1 MLILINRFYKF
12 SLLIASL
19 FLSQFTFAQEEI
31 IEEIVVTGSFIKTAS
46 KSDTSPVDIIL
57 RDEIDG
63 MGAFLASDITRNL
76 SINSGSEN
84 NTDAFTSG
92 STQGTS
98 NINLRGLGLS
108 STLVLV
114 DGRRQTVTGATAN
127 DGSVFVNTS
136 IIPLI
141 AVERVEIL
149 KEGAASIYGSDAVAG
164 VVNYIFRRNFQGFE
178 LDVSSKKTD
187 TGNQEDQSIGFILGN
202 QNDSMH
208 WVLAGSILNRSA
220 MKGITKPEL
229 SQLAVSGLGN
239 SFLLFGPSEV
249 DQGPYAGTY
258 SPFENV
264 PDANCIE
271 NDGILIPQS
280 SGSRCG
286 FLYGPR
292 FNLVNDEDHE
302 NIYFSL
308 EREFNNLKVDADI
321 MYASTNVNDN
331 PQSPSYPALSYLSPS
346 NLIMPGVAG
355 NPFGVP
361 VMWLGR
367 PLGSS
372 YPSPLAP
379 REIETLR
386 LSIGISGQFS
396 NGFDWDLQY
405 TSSEDDGYI
414 SQPDTSTK
422 RFTSAIKGEGGINKN
437 QTWNLFD
444 SSKNSQSLI
453 DWISTKQETWTNN
466 KLEVIDFVLS
476 GEITS
481 NSLGVIGLAAGLQLR
496 QEEFSV
502 TRDEDS
508 RIEFDDQGNISKPAD
523 LLFLGGGIEA
533 QAKRDAYAAFAEL
546 SISPTDNFDIKM
558 AARYEELEN
567 DSTFDPKLSLL
578 YKLTDY
584 LSFRGSI
591 SSSFREPSLSQLY
604 SGQVGLQGIQ
614 DYSNGVP
621 KGGTSFIRIAQ
632 NGNSLLSPEESENIN
647 LGILWKPIENFDFKI
662 DYWSIDYSNVI
673 TIESAQGKVINDP
686 LNQDIK
692 RTIDGTLIG
701 VTTKYFNAANV
712 DTNGIDIELNYEN
725 NTNLGLLNLGFRAT
739 HILEYEIPGSNGS
752 AIDVVG
758 LFNHDNFAR
767 SLPETKI
774 VLNTSLSDNNHK
786 VSLFGRYVSDYSTT
800 RPLSSAAKT
809 AGFGQKID
817 QWITFDLQYSYSF
830 AVSGN
835 DIRLSIGG
843 NNILDEDVPIVY
855 DAANFSYDPK
865 HHDPRGRLFY
875 FGLKLLR

>member
-1 MLILINRFYKF
+1 MLILISRFYKF

-19 FLSQFTFAQEEI
+19 FLSQFTFAQEEV
-31 IEEIVVTGSFIKTAS
+31 IEEIVVTGSFIKTTS

-92 STQGTS
+92 NTQGTS
-98 NINLRGLGLS
+98 NINLRGIGLS

-178 LDVSSKKTD
+178 LDISSKKTD
-187 TGNQEDQSIGFILGN
+187 TGNQEDQSLGFILGN
-202 QNDSMH
+202 QNDSLH

-220 MKGITKPEL
+220 MRGIAKPEL

-239 SFLLFGPSEV
+239 SFLLFGPSEIN
-249 DQGPYAGTY
+249 QGSYEGKY
-258 SPFENV
+258 SSFENV
-264 PDANCIE
+264 PDANCVE

-302 NIYFSL
+302 NLYFSL
-308 EREFNNLKVDADI
+308 EREFNNIKLDADI

-367 PLGSS
+367 PLGSA

-422 RFTSAIKGEGGINKN
+422 RFTSAIKGKGGINKN

-476 GEITS
+476 GEIIS
-481 NSLGVIGLAAGLQLR
+481 NSLGVIELAAGFQLR

-502 TRDEDS
+502 SRDEDS

-533 QAKRDAYAAFAEL
+533 QAKRDAYAAFAEI
-546 SISPTDNFDIKM
+546 SISPTDNLDIKM

-725 NTNLGLLNLGFRAT
+725 NTNFGLLNLGLKAT

-774 VLNTSLSDNNHK
+774 VLNTSLSNNNHK
-786 VSLFGRYVSDYSTT
+786 FSLFGRYVSDYSTT

-809 AGFGQKID
+809 AGFDQKID

-830 AVSGN
+830 TVSGN

>member
-1 MLILINRFYKF
+1 M
-12 SLLIASL
+12 
-19 FLSQFTFAQEEI
+19 
-31 IEEIVVTGSFIKTAS
+31 
-46 KSDTSPVDIIL
+46 
-57 RDEIDG
+57 
-63 MGAFLASDITRNL
+63 
-76 SINSGSEN
+76 
-84 NTDAFTSG
+84 
-92 STQGTS
+92 
-98 NINLRGLGLS
+98 
-108 STLVLV
+108 
-114 DGRRQTVTGATAN
+114 
-127 DGSVFVNTS
+127 
-136 IIPLI
+136 
-141 AVERVEIL
+141 
-149 KEGAASIYGSDAVAG
+149 
-164 VVNYIFRRNFQGFE
+164 
-178 LDVSSKKTD
+178 
-187 TGNQEDQSIGFILGN
+187 
-202 QNDSMH
+202 
-208 WVLAGSILNRSA
+208 
-220 MKGITKPEL
+220 
-229 SQLAVSGLGN
+229 
-239 SFLLFGPSEV
+239 
-249 DQGPYAGTY
+249 
-258 SPFENV
+258 
-264 PDANCIE
+264 
-271 NDGILIPQS
+271 
-280 SGSRCG
+280 
-286 FLYGPR
+286 
-292 FNLVNDEDHE
+292 VNDEDHE
-302 NIYFSL
+302 NLYFSL
-308 EREFNNLKVDADI
+308 EREFNKIKLDADV

-578 YKLTDY
+578 LKLTDY

-725 NTNLGLLNLGFRAT
+725 NTNFGLLNLGFRAT

-809 AGFGQKID
+809 AGFDQKID

>member
-1 MLILINRFYKF
+1 M
-12 SLLIASL
+12 
-19 FLSQFTFAQEEI
+19 
-31 IEEIVVTGSFIKTAS
+31 
-46 KSDTSPVDIIL
+46 
-57 RDEIDG
+57 
-63 MGAFLASDITRNL
+63 
-76 SINSGSEN
+76 
-84 NTDAFTSG
+84 
-92 STQGTS
+92 
-98 NINLRGLGLS
+98 
-108 STLVLV
+108 
-114 DGRRQTVTGATAN
+114 
-127 DGSVFVNTS
+127 
-136 IIPLI
+136 
-141 AVERVEIL
+141 
-149 KEGAASIYGSDAVAG
+149 
-164 VVNYIFRRNFQGFE
+164 
-178 LDVSSKKTD
+178 
-187 TGNQEDQSIGFILGN
+187 
-202 QNDSMH
+202 
-208 WVLAGSILNRSA
+208 
-220 MKGITKPEL
+220 
-229 SQLAVSGLGN
+229 
-239 SFLLFGPSEV
+239 
-249 DQGPYAGTY
+249 
-258 SPFENV
+258 
-264 PDANCIE
+264 
-271 NDGILIPQS
+271 
-280 SGSRCG
+280 
-286 FLYGPR
+286 
-292 FNLVNDEDHE
+292 VNDDDHE
-302 NIYFSL
+302 NLYFSL
-308 EREFNNLKVDADI
+308 EREFNKIKLDADI

-739 HILEYEIPGSNGS
+739 HILEYEIPGSSGS

-875 FGLKLLR
+875 FGLELLR

>member
-1 MLILINRFYKF
+1 MFFLKSKFYKF
-12 SLLIASL
+12 FLISTFL
-19 FLSQFTFAQEEI
+19 CLSQFSFAQQEV
-31 IEEIVVTGSFIKTAS
+31 IEEIVVTGSYIKTSS
-46 KSDTSPVDIIL
+46 KNDTSPVDIIL
-57 RDEIDG
+57 RDEIDSI
-63 MGAFLASDITRNL
+63 GAFLASDITKNL

-108 STLVLV
+108 STLVLI
-114 DGRRQTVTGATAN
+114 DGRRQTVTGAIAN

-136 IIPLI
+136 TIPLI
-141 AVERVEIL
+141 AIQRVEVL

-164 VVNYIFRRNFQGFE
+164 VVNYIFRRDFEGFE
-178 LDVSSKKTD
+178 LDISDKRTEN
-187 TGNQEDQSIGFILGN
+187 GNQKDQSISFILGN
-202 QNDSMH
+202 QSNPLQ
-208 WVLAGSILNRSA
+208 WVLAASVLNRTA
-220 MKGITKPEL
+220 MQGIVKPEL
-229 SQLAVSGLGN
+229 SSLAVSGLGN
-239 SFLLFGPSEV
+239 SFLLFGPSKV
-249 DQGPYAGTY
+249 DEGTYAGVY
-258 SPFENV
+258 SSYENV

-271 NDGILIPQS
+271 NNGILIPQS
-280 SGSRCG
+280 NGSRCG

-302 NIYFSL
+302 NLYFSL
-308 EREFNNLKVDADI
+308 ERKFNNIILDADL

-331 PQSPSYPALSYLSPS
+331 PQSPSYPALSYLNPS
-346 NLIMPGVAG
+346 NLIMPSVAG

-386 LSIGISGQFS
+386 FSIGINGQFS
-396 NGFDWDLQY
+396 NGFDWDIHY

-466 KLEVIDFVLS
+466 KLEVVDFVLS
-476 GEITS
+476 GEIIS
-481 NSLGVIGLAAGLQLR
+481 NSLGIIGLAAGLQLR

-502 TRDEDS
+502 SRDEDS
-508 RIEFDDQGNISKPAD
+508 RIEFDDKGNISKPAD
-523 LLFLGGGIEA
+523 LLFLGGGVEA
-533 QAKRDAYAAFAEL
+533 LAKRDAYAAFAEL
-546 SISPTDNFDIKM
+546 SISPSDYFDIKM
-558 AARYEELEN
+558 AARYEKLEN
-567 DSTFDPKLSLL
+567 DSTFDPKLSIL

-632 NGNSLLSPEESENIN
+632 NGNNLLSPEESENIN
-647 LGILWKPIENFDFKI
+647 IGILWKPDENFDFKI

-673 TIESAQGKVINDP
+673 TIESAQGKVINEP

-712 DTNGIDIELNYEN
+712 DTNGIDVELNYEN
-725 NTNLGLLNLGFRAT
+725 NTNFGLLNVGLRGT
-739 HILEYEIPGSNGS
+739 HILKYEIPGSNGS

-774 VLNTSLSDNNHK
+774 VLNTSLSNNNHK

-800 RPLSSAAKT
+800 RPLSTSAKG
-809 AGFGQKID
+809 AGFDQKID

-830 AVSGN
+830 NLSGN

-843 NNILDEDVPIVY
+843 NNILDDDVPLVY

>member
-19 FLSQFTFAQEEI
+19 FLSQFTFAQEEV
-31 IEEIVVTGSFIKTAS
+31 IEEIVVTGSFIKTTS

-302 NIYFSL
+302 NIYLSL

-502 TRDEDS
+502 SRDEDS
-508 RIEFDDQGNISKPAD
+508 KIEFDDQGNISKPAD

-830 AVSGN
+830 AISGN

>member
-1 MLILINRFYKF
+1 MFFLKDKFYKF
-12 SLLIASL
+12 LLLTAFL
-19 FLSQFTFAQEEI
+19 CLSQFSFAQQEVV
-31 IEEIVVTGSFIKTAS
+31 EEIVVTGSYIKTSS
-46 KSDTSPVDIIL
+46 KNDTSPVDIIL
-57 RDEIDG
+57 RDEIEG
-63 MGAFLASDITRNL
+63 IGAFLASDITKNL

-98 NINLRGLGLS
+98 NINLRGIGLS
-108 STLVLV
+108 STLVLI

-136 IIPLI
+136 TIPLI
-141 AVERVEIL
+141 AIQRVEVL

-164 VVNYIFRRNFQGFE
+164 VVNYIFRRDFEGFE
-178 LDVSSKKTD
+178 LDISDKRTE
-187 TGNQEDQSIGFILGN
+187 TGNQKDQSISFILGN
-202 QNDSMH
+202 QSNSLQ
-208 WVLAGSILNRSA
+208 WVLAVSALNRTA
-220 MKGITKPEL
+220 MQGIVKPEL
-229 SQLAVSGLGN
+229 SSLAVSGLGN
-239 SFLLFGPSEV
+239 SFLLFGPSKV
-249 DQGPYAGTY
+249 DEGTYAGVY
-258 SPFENV
+258 SSYENV

-271 NDGILIPQS
+271 NNGILIPQS
-280 SGSRCG
+280 NGSRCG

-302 NIYFSL
+302 NLYFSL
-308 EREFNNLKVDADI
+308 ERKFNNIILDADL

-331 PQSPSYPALSYLSPS
+331 PQSPSYPALSYLNPS
-346 NLIMPGVAG
+346 NLIMPSVAG

-386 LSIGISGQFS
+386 FSIGINGQFS
-396 NGFDWDLQY
+396 NGFDWDIHY

-466 KLEVIDFVLS
+466 KLEVVDFVLS
-476 GEITS
+476 GEIIS
-481 NSLGVIGLAAGLQLR
+481 NSLGIIGLAAGLQLR

-502 TRDEDS
+502 SRDEDS
-508 RIEFDDQGNISKPAD
+508 RIEFDDKGNISKPAD
-523 LLFLGGGIEA
+523 LLFLGGGVEA
-533 QAKRDAYAAFAEL
+533 LAKRDAYAAFAEL
-546 SISPTDNFDIKM
+546 SISPSDYFDIKM
-558 AARYEELEN
+558 AARYEKLEN
-567 DSTFDPKLSLL
+567 DSTFDPKLSIL

-632 NGNSLLSPEESENIN
+632 NGNNLLSPEESENIN
-647 LGILWKPIENFDFKI
+647 IGILWKPDENFDFKI

-673 TIESAQGKVINDP
+673 TIESAQGKVINEP

-712 DTNGIDIELNYEN
+712 DTNGIDVELNYEN
-725 NTNLGLLNLGFRAT
+725 NTNFGLLNVGLRGT
-739 HILEYEIPGSNGS
+739 HILKYEIPGSNGS

-774 VLNTSLSDNNHK
+774 VLNTSLSNNNHK

-800 RPLSSAAKT
+800 RPLSTSAKG
-809 AGFGQKID
+809 AGFDQKID

-830 AVSGN
+830 NLSGN

-843 NNILDEDVPIVY
+843 NNILDDDVPLVY

>member
-1 MLILINRFYKF
+1 MFFLKGKFYKF
-12 SLLIASL
+12 FLLSIFL
-19 FLSQFTFAQEEI
+19 CLSQFSLAQQDV
-31 IEEIVVTGSFIKTAS
+31 IEEIVVTGSYIKTSS
-46 KSDTSPVDIIL
+46 KNDTSPVDIIL
-57 RDEIDG
+57 RDEIENI
-63 MGAFLASDITRNL
+63 GAFLASEITKNL

-108 STLVLV
+108 STLVLI

-136 IIPLI
+136 TIPLI
-141 AVERVEIL
+141 AIQRVEVL

-164 VVNYIFRRNFQGFE
+164 VVNYIFRRDFEGFE
-178 LDVSSKKTD
+178 LDISDKRTD
-187 TGNQEDQSIGFILGN
+187 TGNQKDQSISLILGN
-202 QNDSMH
+202 QSNSLN
-208 WVLAGSILNRSA
+208 WVLAASSLNRTA
-220 MKGITKPEL
+220 MQGIVKPEL

-249 DQGPYAGTY
+249 NQGPYKGTY
-258 SPFENV
+258 GSFENV

-271 NDGILIPQS
+271 NKGILIPQS

-302 NIYFSL
+302 NLYFSL
-308 EREFNNLKVDADI
+308 KREFNSITFDADL
-321 MYASTNVNDN
+321 MYALTNVNDN

-355 NPFGVP
+355 NPFDVP

-396 NGFDWDLQY
+396 NGFDWDLHY

-422 RFTSAIKGEGGINKN
+422 RFTSAIKGEGGINEN

-476 GEITS
+476 GEVIS
-481 NSLGVIGLAAGLQLR
+481 DSLGVVGLAAGIQLR

-502 TRDEDS
+502 LRDKDS

-546 SISPTDNFDIKM
+546 SISPTDNFDIKI

-614 DYSNGVP
+614 DYSDGVP

-632 NGNSLLSPEESENIN
+632 NGNNVLSPEESENIN

-725 NTNLGLLNLGFRAT
+725 NTNFGLLNLGFRAT

-774 VLNTSLSDNNHK
+774 VLNTSLSDDNHK
-786 VSLFGRYVSDYSTT
+786 VSLSGRYVSDYSTT
-800 RPLSSAAKT
+800 RPLSSVAKT
-809 AGFGQKID
+809 AGFNQKID

-830 AVSGN
+830 AISGN

>member
-1 MLILINRFYKF
+1 MFFLKGKFYKF
-12 SLLIASL
+12 FLLMVFL
-19 FLSQFTFAQEEI
+19 CLSQFSFAQQDL
-31 IEEIVVTGSFIKTAS
+31 IEEIVVTGSYIKTSS
-46 KSDTSPVDIIL
+46 KNDTSPVDIIL

-63 MGAFLASDITRNL
+63 IGAFLASDIIKNL

-108 STLVLV
+108 STLVLI

-136 IIPLI
+136 TIPLI
-141 AVERVEIL
+141 AIQRVEVL

-164 VVNYIFRRNFQGFE
+164 VVNYIFRRDFKGFE
-178 LDVSSKKTD
+178 LDISDKRTD
-187 TGNQEDQSIGFILGN
+187 AGNQKDQSISLILGN
-202 QNDSMH
+202 QSNSLN
-208 WVLAGSILNRSA
+208 WVLAASALNRTA
-220 MKGITKPEL
+220 MQGIVKPEL

-249 DQGPYAGTY
+249 DQGPYVGTY
-258 SPFENV
+258 SSFENV

-271 NDGILIPQS
+271 NNGILIPQS

-302 NIYFSL
+302 NLYFSL
-308 EREFNNLKVDADI
+308 KREFNSIKLDADL

-386 LSIGISGQFS
+386 LSIGISGQFN
-396 NGFDWDLQY
+396 NGFDWDLHY

-422 RFTSAIKGEGGINKN
+422 RFTSAIRGEGGINKN
-437 QTWNLFD
+437 QSWNLFD

-502 TRDEDS
+502 SRDENS
-508 RIEFDDQGNISKPAD
+508 RIEFDDQGNISKLAD

-546 SISPTDNFDIKM
+546 SISPIDNFDIKI

-567 DSTFDPKLSLL
+567 DSTFDPKLSIL
-578 YKLTDY
+578 YKLTDF
-584 LSFRGSI
+584 LSIRGSI

-647 LGILWKPIENFDFKI
+647 IGILWKPIESFDFKM

-686 LNQDIK
+686 LNSDIK

-712 DTNGIDIELNYEN
+712 DTNGIDLELNYEN
-725 NTNLGLLNLGFRAT
+725 NTIFGLLNVGLRGT

-774 VLNTSLSDNNHK
+774 VLNTNLSNNNHT
-786 VSLFGRYVSDYSTT
+786 VAIYGRYVSDYSTT
-800 RPLSSAAKT
+800 RPLSASAKN
-809 AGFGQKID
+809 AGFNQKVD

-830 AVSGN
+830 NLSGN